1 MNPKPKLVEEQPA
14 EGDFIDD
21 IAVLLPAEQRP
32 LWYRDMAHLR
42 RLPADDEMLRI
53 ARAMG
58 FLALVTRQ
66 TPAQIAIEREQIATI
81 LGDSVK
87 AIQSARQD
95 AVALHRQ
102 LDERLTE
109 LPEAIA
115 EGISPAAIA
124 AKLSESL
131 RQQFVA
137 SGIPETAQALAVV
150 SKQTKQIAGE
160 FDKSSKQLTDSY
172 RGAAGEARR
181 ALDELRGSI
190 EYATASAKQAAH
202 DLTHTFLREYK
213 WSVLLLCTTA
223 LAVDLRSE
231 PCTTARSIQPQ
242 PHQNQPR
249 SWFHRSRKRTRL
261 HLRLAPRAKPNTG
274 RHRPSRQRNETQH
287 HPAHRASSFA
297 SKCTKP
303 ELRRTC
309 QGASP
314 LARLPSVALD

>member
-1 MNPKPKLVEEQPA
+1 MNPQPKLVEEQPA
-14 EGDFIDD
+14 EADFIDD
-21 IAVLLPAEQRP
+21 IAELLPAEQRP

-66 TPAQIAIEREQIATI
+66 TPAQIAIEREQIASI

-87 AIQSARQD
+87 AMQSARQD
-95 AVALHRQ
+95 AIALQQQ
-102 LDERLTE
+102 LEKRLTQ

-131 RQQFVA
+131 RQQFVE
-137 SGIPETAQALAVV
+137 SGIPRTAQALAVI

-160 FDKSSKQLTDSY
+160 FDQSSKELTDSY

-181 ALDELRGSI
+181 ALNDLRTGI
-190 EYATASAKQAAH
+190 EYATDAAKQAAH

-213 WSVLLLCTTA
+213 WSVYALCSVA
-223 LAVDLRSE
+223 LAVGFALGTLFYRWV
-231 PCTTARSIQPQ
+231 
-242 PHQNQPR
+242 NQPAPEPAPTAVV
-249 SWFHRSRKRTRL
+249 SPSQPSDDAPVTTITTTHSTHKGKR
-261 HLRLAPRAKPNTG
+261 
-274 RHRPSRQRNETQH
+274 
-287 HPAHRASSFA
+287 
-297 SKCTKP
+297 KP
-303 ELRRTC
+303 E
-309 QGASP
+309 
-314 LARLPSVALD
+314 PSGQAAQ

>member
-1 MNPKPKLVEEQPA
+1 MNSKPKLVEEQPA
-14 EGDFIDD
+14 ESDFIDD
-21 IAVLLPAEQRP
+21 IAALLPAEQRP

-66 TPAQIAIEREQIATI
+66 TPAQIAIEREQLATI
-81 LGDSVK
+81 LGDSIN
-87 AIQSARQD
+87 AIQSARRD
-95 AVALHRQ
+95 AVALRQ
-102 LDERLTE
+102 QLEERLAQ
-109 LPEAIA
+109 LPAEIA

-160 FDKSSKQLTDSY
+160 FDQSSRELTDSY

-181 ALDELRGSI
+181 AINDLRTSI
-190 EYATASAKQAAH
+190 EYATDTAKQAAH

-213 WSVLLLCTTA
+213 WSVLALCSVA
-223 LAVDLRSE
+223 LALGFALGTLFYRWINSTAPE
-231 PCTTARSIQPQ
+231 PT
-242 PHQNQPR
+242 
-249 SWFHRSRKRTRL
+249 
-261 HLRLAPRAKPNTG
+261 PNTVVV
-274 RHRPSRQRNETQH
+274 PSKPEAAAPSTTTT
-287 HPAHRASSFA
+287 HPAHKIQ
-297 SKCTKP
+297 SKSTSKD
-303 ELRRTC
+303 EAA
-309 QGASP
+309 Q
-314 LARLPSVALD
+314 